1 MYKCIYHFKIYLINK
16 LLINM
21 ARKSSIYKYTN
32 RYNPP
37 APLECYL
44 KYVGWKKKKIV
55 HENSGISHMWSKFT
69 PNNISQKR

>member
-1 MYKCIYHFKIYLINK
+1 
-16 LLINM
+16 M

-55 HENSGISHMWSKFT
+55 HENSGISHMWSKLT
-69 PNNISQKR
+69 PNNISQKK